1 MYHKY
6 DIETSLGITNDSET
20 FKIPKENV
28 KKIENMEGVE
38 SINPT
43 FNSNIT
49 FIEDKN
55 NINNY
60 FLEYYGIHVKIK

>member
-1 MYHKY
+1 MYTFSDMQNEVDNKISKMYHKY

-28 KKIENMEGVE
+28 KKIENMEGVK

-43 FNSNIT
+43 FNVI
-49 FIEDKN
+49 
-55 NINNY
+55 
-60 FLEYYGIHVKIK
+60 